1 MNSTVHD
8 TKARTSSVQQAV
20 KDLAVSWQFFKNDN
34 NKRFCRFRHVNQ
46 KDISALKMI
55 LRVSNH

>member
-8 TKARTSSVQQAV
+8 TKARTRSVQQAV

-34 NKRFCRFRHVNQ
+34 NERFCRFRHVKSKRYFSTKN
-46 KDISALKMI
+46 DTESF
-55 LRVSNH
+55 